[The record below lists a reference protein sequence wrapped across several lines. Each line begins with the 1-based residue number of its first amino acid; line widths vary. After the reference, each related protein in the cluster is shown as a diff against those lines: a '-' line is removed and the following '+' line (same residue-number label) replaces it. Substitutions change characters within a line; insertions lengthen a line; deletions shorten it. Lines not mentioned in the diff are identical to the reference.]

1 MIGVRDGDAA
11 AGAFAAAGDR
21 WTFSGVLTFDDAVAA
36 LAGADALPLPASG
49 TVDLAGLAHADSA
62 ALAVLLALKRRAA
75 AESRPLAFTGV
86 PPLLASLARVYGL
99 EDQIAPEARP

>member
-75 AESRPLAFTGV
+75 EERTSVSFAGV
-86 PPLLASLARVYGL
+86 PPLLESLARVYGL